1 MYLSI
6 RVITLQNLEL
16 PFYCMCMSLNA
27 YLFFFF
33 CFGTITIFLVFSD
46 IQPIDFCYWVDLENH
61 LLIVN
66 TKNDLPIIF
75 GIFFVC
81 TLLIDEPLA
90 YHPFR
95 FSFRL
100 NQIHWFF
107 KHIFLKCQIS
117 HEGNT
122 FCWILCSLRNF
133 CVSSNISYSAQYFF
147 PTRIWPW
154 IRVLFLPWILAS
166 SIFFSRYDLQRFF
179 AISEVLQ
186 ISMALFKSNFFVFS
200 NCSFTVVYIWHS
212 LYPFLNYQS
221 MLEICTWNL
230 IHTNKNHSKVA
241 SVVNHL
247 KNMIMCN
254 QCLNQPRKYNKS
266 LRTCFFPWKTV
277 LLLHYRHNSHR
288 KVFPIFCV
296 MLLLW
301 DES

>member
-1 MYLSI
+1 MH
-6 RVITLQNLEL
+6 T
-16 PFYCMCMSLNA
+16 C
-27 YLFFFF
+27 FF
-33 CFGTITIFLVFSD
+33 CFGTVAIFVVFSD

-154 IRVLFLPWILAS
+154 IRVLFLPWIWAS
-166 SIFFSRYDLQRFF
+166 SIFFPRMTCNDSLLFQQFYKSRWTCLSLTF
-179 AISEVLQ
+179 
-186 ISMALFKSNFFVFS
+186 LF
-200 NCSFTVVYIWHS
+200 
-212 LYPFLNYQS
+212 
-221 MLEICTWNL
+221 
-230 IHTNKNHSKVA
+230 
-241 SVVNHL
+241 SVN
-247 KNMIMCN
+247 
-254 QCLNQPRKYNKS
+254 
-266 LRTCFFPWKTV
+266 V
-277 LLLHYRHNSHR
+277 LLPLY
-288 KVFPIFCV
+288 I
-296 MLLLW
+296 
-301 DES
+301 